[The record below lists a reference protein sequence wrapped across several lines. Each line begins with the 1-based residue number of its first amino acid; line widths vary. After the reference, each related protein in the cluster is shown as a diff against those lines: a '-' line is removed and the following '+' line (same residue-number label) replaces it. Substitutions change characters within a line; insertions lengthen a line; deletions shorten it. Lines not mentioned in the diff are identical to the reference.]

1 MTPYEIIRRPIV
13 TEKTTLQKEANNQLS
28 FEVDSRANRI
38 EIKKAVETL
47 FNVRGSAVKT
57 MNVNG
62 KYKRRGRIL
71 GKQRDWKK
79 ALVSLMPGERIEFF
93 EGV

>member
-28 FEVDSRANRI
+28 FEVDQRANRI

-47 FNVRGSAVKT
+47 FNVRVSAVQT

-62 KYKRRGRIL
+62 KYTRRGRVL
-71 GKQRDWKK
+71 GKKRDWKK
-79 ALVSLMPGERIEFF
+79 ALVRLMPGERIEFF